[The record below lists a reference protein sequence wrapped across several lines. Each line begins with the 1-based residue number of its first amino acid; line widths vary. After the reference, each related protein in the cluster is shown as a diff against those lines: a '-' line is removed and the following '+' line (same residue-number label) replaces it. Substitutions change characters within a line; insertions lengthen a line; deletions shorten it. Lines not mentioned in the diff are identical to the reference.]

1 MGKET
6 DSSRHAFDRRL
17 KQAMDRNNPSR
28 AAEAAAQGNDITTVG
43 TVLRAGTEMVAG
55 LVVGV
60 AIGWGLDRWLG
71 CRPLFLILFSLLG
84 GAAGVLNVWRLV
96 RPQDAL
102 EDKPDPNAGPER

>member
-6 DSSRHAFDRRL
+6 DSSRQAFDRRL
-17 KQAMDRNNPSR
+17 KQAMDRNNPDR
-28 AAEAAAQGNDITTVG
+28 AAEAALQGSDITTVG

-55 LVVGV
+55 LAVGV
-60 AIGWGLDRWLG
+60 AMGWGLDRWLG

-84 GAAGVLNVWRLV
+84 GVAGVMNVWRLV

-102 EDKPDPNAGPER
+102 EDKPDLHAGPER

>member
-6 DSSRHAFDRRL
+6 DSSRHSFDRRL
-17 KQAMDRNNPSR
+17 KQAMDRNNPDQAAR
-28 AAEAAAQGNDITTVG
+28 AATQGSDMTTVG

-60 AIGWGLDRWLG
+60 AMGWGLDHWLG

-102 EDKPDPNAGPER
+102 EDKPDPKAGPER